1 MRTEQKMTDHLIEW
15 LMERMD
21 SSGKNRDS
29 SHAAAPNSF
38 GAGYDLGF
46 YEALR
51 EVLAE
56 VTDPSDSG
64 T

>member
-1 MRTEQKMTDHLIEW
+1 MDDSLIEW

-21 SSGKNRDS
+21 SSGKNRES
-29 SHAAAPNSF
+29 SHAVAPNSF

-51 EVLAE
+51 EVLTH
-56 VTDPSDSG
+56 VTEPPL
-64 T
+64 TRA